1 MKKSIRTIILMSMFT
16 LLAVVF
22 SALSCTVTSGGISIT
37 VYNNQGAGIAV
48 KVYADDVEIADMS
61 NGSFALRTVNFN
73 TILKIYSST
82 YSQWLAITENGSSW
96 LPSYPVTQPVSFYVK
111 YNSLDFFHV
120 QFVN

>member
-1 MKKSIRTIILMSMFT
+1 MKKKIRTIILVSMFT

-61 NGSFALRTVNFN
+61 NGSFALRTVAFN
-73 TILKIYSST
+73 TLIKIYSPT
-82 YSQWLAITENGSSW
+82 CSQWLAITEDGSSW
-96 LPSYPVTQPVSFYVK
+96 FSSHPVTQPVSFYVK
-111 YNSLDFFHV
+111 YNSFDFFHV
-120 QFVN
+120 EVVY